1 MKILLLMKIVPD
13 TTNAKIDPETN
24 NLKRDGIKT
33 VINPSDLC
41 GLKFALN
48 VKEQME
54 EDVQIDVL
62 TMGPPDGEKYLREC
76 IQMGAE
82 EAYLLEGLEFKGS
95 DTIATS
101 YALAEAI
108 KHIGGYDIIFTG
120 DQTMDGDTGQ
130 IAPQV
135 AEHLD
140 MNQVTYVSDIN
151 YKDGSFEV
159 KRKTEDGTETVSLKA
174 PFVASALKGSVSKP
188 SKFALKRSKIA
199 KEKEI
204 HDMTVKTLDL
214 DLDKIGQKGSLTIV
228 KNLSAPTK
236 NETGKIIDKGSAEKN
251 IEEVMNII
259 EDIKVLV

>member
-1 MKILLLMKIVPD
+1 MKIVPD
-13 TTNAKIDPETN
+13 TTNAKIDPETK

-48 VKEQME
+48 VTEQVE

-62 TMGPPDGEKYLREC
+62 TMGPPDSDKYLREC

-95 DTIATS
+95 DTFATS
-101 YALAEAI
+101 YALAESI
-108 KHIGGYDIIFTG
+108 KHIGDYDIIFTG

-130 IAPQV
+130 VGPQIA
-135 AEHLD
+135 ERLG
-140 MNQVTYVSDIN
+140 MNQVTYISDIN
-151 YKDGSFEV
+151 YKDGEFEV
-159 KRKTEDGTETVSLKA
+159 KRKTADGTETVSLKT
-174 PFVASALKGSVSKP
+174 PFVASALKGSVNKP

-204 HDMTVKTLDL
+204 HDLTAEKLGL
-214 DLDKIGQKGSLTIV
+214 DLDKIGQKGSLTVV
-228 KNLSAPTK
+228 KDLSAPEK
-236 NETGKIIDKGSAEKN
+236 FETGRIIDEASSEKN
-251 IEEVMNII
+251 IEAIVKII
-259 EDIKVLV
+259 EDTKVLV

>member
-13 TTNAKIDPETN
+13 TTNAKIDPKTK

-33 VINPSDLC
+33 IINPSDLC

-82 EAYLLEGLEFKGS
+82 EAYLVEGLEFKGS
-95 DTIATS
+95 DTFATS

-108 KHIGGYDIIFTG
+108 KSIGDYDIIFTG

-130 IAPQV
+130 VCPQM
-135 AEHLD
+135 AERLG

-151 YKDGSFEV
+151 YKDGEFEV
-159 KRKTEDGTETVSLKA
+159 KRKVSDGTETLSLKT
-174 PFVASALKGSVSKP
+174 PFVASALKGSVNKP

-204 HDMTVKTLDL
+204 HDITAKSLDL
-214 DLDKIGQKGSLTIV
+214 DLEKLGQKGSLTIV
-228 KNLSAPTK
+228 KDLSAPEK
-236 NETGKIIDKGSAEKN
+236 NETGKIIDEGSVDKN
-251 IEEVMNII
+251 IDAVMNII

>member
-13 TTNAKIDPETN
+13 TTNAKIDPETK

-48 VKEQME
+48 VTEQVE

-62 TMGPPDGEKYLREC
+62 TMGPQDSEKYLREC

-95 DTIATS
+95 DTFATS

-108 KHIGGYDIIFTG
+108 KHIGDYDIIFTG

-130 IAPQV
+130 VGPQIA
-135 AEHLD
+135 ERLG
-140 MNQVTYVSDIN
+140 MNQVTYISDIN
-151 YKDGSFEV
+151 YKDGEFEV
-159 KRKTEDGTETVSLKA
+159 KRKTADGTETLSLKT
-174 PFVASALKGSVSKP
+174 PFLASALKGSVNKP

-199 KEKEI
+199 NEKEI
-204 HDMTVKTLDL
+204 HDLTADLLGL
-214 DLDKIGQKGSLTIV
+214 DLDKIGQKGSLTVV
-228 KNLSAPTK
+228 KDLSAPDK
-236 NETGKIIDKGSAEKN
+236 IETGKIIDEGSADKN
-251 IEEVMNII
+251 IEAIMNII
-259 EDIKVLV
+259 EDAKVLV